1 MGGWGQH
8 RHSSRDT
15 RSRDAWTPVNQIFF
29 GIANI
34 FIINTHIL
42 PVSWCSHVPPA
53 QTTRARPLLSDERR
67 LLTSPAPRVEMA
79 PRATALFLAGKEID
93 WYIYDMLLAVSQRF
107 VFPLRSSLVP
117 KWKLFRPAPIL
128 SRLSLQLY
136 GLLFRR
142 VSLVSVASL
151 SLHRRETGPRRSSRW
166 FRHGGDE
173 IYLYS

>member
-1 MGGWGQH
+1 M
-8 RHSSRDT
+8 SPT
-15 RSRDAWTPVNQIFF
+15 
-29 GIANI
+29 
-34 FIINTHIL
+34 
-42 PVSWCSHVPPA
+42 A

-79 PRATALFLAGKEID
+79 PPATALFLAGKEID
-93 WYIYDMLLAVSQRF
+93 WYIYDMLLTVSQRF

-166 FRHGGDE
+166 FRHGRDE
-173 IYLYS
+173 IYLCSQRIARNRKHRHSTQLQLSSGPFCWISQQLRNARGLNTHEYQL